1 MDTLASVVLA
11 EELGR
16 STFSGVAITVL
27 VHTDM
32 ASVHLF
38 NAGSQALKDRF
49 MPDVVAG
56 RKIVAVGVTEPGAGS
71 DVKGIR
77 TTARRDGDSYVLN
90 GAKMFITNGVHA
102 DLYCIAAISNPDA
115 RPSQRM
121 SMLLVEKGTP
131 GFRVGRALDK
141 QGWRSSDTA
150 ELLFEDCRV
159 PGRNLLGEEGRGFY
173 AIMRNF
179 QNERIVIGA
188 MAMGEAQAAI
198 EITLDWVTQ
207 RKRSASRYGPAD
219 HPPAAG
225 DAGGPGR
232 GRAAARL
239 SCGVAGDAGIDAT
252 KEVSMVKAY
261 CGELVNEVMYACLQF
276 HGGMGYMR
284 ESTIER
290 MSRDARVQSIGGGTT
305 EVMLEEVAKRMPM
318 KRGVRPLRAM
328 SGLFLTPSKIR
339 SSVRLRELQ
348 HGFLLGIEAE
358 PFDGP
363 VQRAQHEY
371 PQRHDLDI
379 GANFARTP
387 RVQKQLVPIFG
398 IGFPQ
403 RPVRLLEVF
412 GKLAID
418 SNIGRGEI
426 ARLQQRHQMRL
437 DRQSDPAPMRDL
449 AGALQRGLDRVEY
462 LSRPRCSTS
471 SRMASLESK

>member
-1 MDTLASVVLA
+1 MNIAVANGHARSAYFGEEHELLRAQIRRFVDEEIKPRALQWEQDGMVPRDVLRRMGELGFLGIRYPAQYGGAEMDTLATVVLA

-32 ASVHLF
+32 ASVHLY

-71 DVKGIR
+71 DVKAIR

-102 DLYCIAAISNPDA
+102 DLYCIAAITNPDM
-115 RPSQRM
+115 RPSQRI
-121 SMLLVEKGTP
+121 SMLLVEKGAP

-150 ELLFEDCRV
+150 ELLFEDCRI
-159 PGRNLLGEEGRGFY
+159 PAANLLGEEGRGFY

-188 MAMGEAQAAI
+188 MAMGEALAAI

-207 RKRSASRYGPAD
+207 RQTFGAPLWSRQAIRHRMAMLASKVEAGRQLVY
-219 HPPAAG
+219 HAAW
-225 DAGGPGR
+225 
-232 GRAAARL
+232 L
-239 SCGVAGDAGIDAT
+239 VTQGIDAT

-261 CGELVNEVMYACLQF
+261 CGELVNEVMYTCLQF

-305 EVMLEEVAKRMPM
+305 EVMLEEVAKRM
-318 KRGVRPLRAM
+318 R
-328 SGLFLTPSKIR
+328 
-339 SSVRLRELQ
+339 
-348 HGFLLGIEAE
+348 
-358 PFDGP
+358 
-363 VQRAQHEY
+363 
-371 PQRHDLDI
+371 
-379 GANFARTP
+379 
-387 RVQKQLVPIFG
+387 
-398 IGFPQ
+398 
-403 RPVRLLEVF
+403 
-412 GKLAID
+412 
-418 SNIGRGEI
+418 
-426 ARLQQRHQMRL
+426 
-437 DRQSDPAPMRDL
+437 
-449 AGALQRGLDRVEY
+449 
-462 LSRPRCSTS
+462 
-471 SRMASLESK
+471 

>member
-1 MDTLASVVLA
+1 MSTHHANSPARSAYFGEEHELLRAQLRRFVEEEIKPHALQWEQDGMVPRDVLRRMGELGFLGIRYPAEYGGSDMNTLATVVLA

-32 ASVHLF
+32 ASVHLY
-38 NAGSQALKDRF
+38 NAGSQALKDHF

-56 RKIVAVGVTEPGAGS
+56 KSIVAVGVTEPGAGS

-77 TTARRDGDSYVLN
+77 TTARREGDGYVLN

-102 DLYCIAAISNPDA
+102 NLYCIAAVSSPDA

-121 SMLLVEKGTP
+121 SIFLVEKGTP

-150 ELLFEDCRV
+150 ELLFEDCRI
-159 PGRNLLGEEGRGFY
+159 PATNLLGEEGRGFY

-207 RKRSASRYGPAD
+207 RQTFGASLWSRQAIR
-219 HPPAAG
+219 HRLAMLAAKVE
-225 DAGGPGR
+225 AGR
-232 GRAAARL
+232 QLVYHAAWL
-239 SCGVAGDAGIDAT
+239 VTQGIDAT

-261 CGELVNEVMYACLQF
+261 CGELVNEVMYTCLQF

-305 EVMLEEVAKRMPM
+305 EVMLEEVAKRM
-318 KRGVRPLRAM
+318 R
-328 SGLFLTPSKIR
+328 
-339 SSVRLRELQ
+339 
-348 HGFLLGIEAE
+348 
-358 PFDGP
+358 
-363 VQRAQHEY
+363 
-371 PQRHDLDI
+371 
-379 GANFARTP
+379 
-387 RVQKQLVPIFG
+387 
-398 IGFPQ
+398 
-403 RPVRLLEVF
+403 
-412 GKLAID
+412 
-418 SNIGRGEI
+418 
-426 ARLQQRHQMRL
+426 
-437 DRQSDPAPMRDL
+437 
-449 AGALQRGLDRVEY
+449 
-462 LSRPRCSTS
+462 
-471 SRMASLESK
+471 